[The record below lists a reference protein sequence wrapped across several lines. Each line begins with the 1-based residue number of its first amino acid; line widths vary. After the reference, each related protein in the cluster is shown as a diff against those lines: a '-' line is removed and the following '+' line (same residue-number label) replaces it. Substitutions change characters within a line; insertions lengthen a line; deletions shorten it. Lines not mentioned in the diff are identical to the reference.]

1 VTRTEAI
8 LAGLLAGFVAA
19 VVMTTAMLLLATLG
33 VATPLVII
41 GDRLSVFI
49 PPGPFLSLM
58 GKVGGYNHLKQLGVG
73 STIAGQ
79 LLVGAIGGALY
90 ALLCRP
96 TKEPPR
102 ATGSTI
108 RDSRIAKSAPANWTM
123 AMFVLLPIVVFA
135 VALWPVLG
143 TSYIGLPIQVAR
155 LVTLVGFALCVLLFE
170 RTLVTGFRFLIVGT
184 AGWGRSGDTSQLDVS
199 PKEFTPSIGRRAFV
213 LGTIGLAAAG
223 GGVAL
228 ARKLY
233 RTATFSYDGTQYKGS
248 IVQPITPNDLFY
260 CVTKNV
266 IDPRVDV
273 DLWHLEI
280 GGLVQNAA
288 TWRFQDLEG
297 FKPTTQETTLMC
309 ISNGLDAGL
318 ISNAVWKGLPLRDL
332 LDQAGVLSGAARVRL
347 HGVDNYTDTIPL
359 EKAMEPTTLLAYE
372 MNGEPLPDRHG
383 YPLRAIVPGYFG
395 EKNVKWLTRVEVT
408 DASAKGFYETQGWG
422 PDFIVPT
429 RSRIDV
435 PEDWAFVSLGK
446 LTAPVEVKGMAF
458 GGDRGISRVEL
469 SSDDG
474 KTWNDAEIYYS
485 GGNLAWSLWKAH
497 WTPVAAGD
505 YALLVRATD
514 GEGDVQEFEEDRG
527 PFSGVTG
534 LHRVNVRV
542 TA

>member
-1 VTRTEAI
+1 VSKTKAI
-8 LAGLLAGFVAA
+8 AAGLLSGFVAA
-19 VVMTTAMLLLATLG
+19 VLMTSAMLLLATLG

-79 LLVGAIGGALY
+79 LVVGAIGGAIF
-90 ALLCRP
+90 ALSARR
-96 TKEPPR
+96 T
-102 ATGSTI
+102 
-108 RDSRIAKSAPANWTM
+108 SRGVPAIWTM
-123 AMFVLLPIVVFA
+123 LMFVLLPVVAFAIV
-135 VALWPVLG
+135 LWPVLG
-143 TSYIGLPIQVAR
+143 TSFIGLPIQVAR
-155 LVTLVGFALCVLLFE
+155 LVTLIGFALCVLLFE
-170 RTLVTGFRFLIVGT
+170 RTLVTGFGFLTTEKTGE
-184 AGWGRSGDTSQLDVS
+184 QNY
-199 PKEFTPSIGRRAFV
+199 EFTPAIGRRAFV

-233 RTATFSYDGTQYKGS
+233 RAATFSYDGTQYKGG

-266 IDPRVDV
+266 VDPKVNIN
-273 DLWHLEI
+273 LWHLEI
-280 GGLVQNAA
+280 GGLVQNPA
-288 TWRFQDLEG
+288 TWRFQDLVG

-318 ISNAVWKGLPLRDL
+318 MSNAVWKGLPLRDL

-347 HGVDNYTDTIPL
+347 HGVDNYTDTISL

-372 MNGEPLPDRHG
+372 MNGEALPDRHG
-383 YPLRAIVPGYFG
+383 YPLRVIVPGYFG

-408 DASAKGFYETQGWG
+408 DASAKGFYEAQGWG
-422 PDFIVPT
+422 PNFIVPT

-435 PEDWAFVSLGK
+435 PDDWAFVSLGK
-446 LTAPVEVKGMAF
+446 QTGPIEVKGIAF

-469 SSDDG
+469 SFDDG
-474 KTWNDAEIYYS
+474 QTWSDAEIYYA
-485 GGNLAWSLWKAH
+485 GGNLAWSLWKAQ
-497 WTPVAAGD
+497 WTPAAAGD
-505 YALLVRATD
+505 YALVVRATD
-514 GEGDVQEFEEDRG
+514 GEGDVQEWEEDRG
-527 PFSGVTG
+527 PFSGVSG
-534 LHRVNVRV
+534 LHRINARV